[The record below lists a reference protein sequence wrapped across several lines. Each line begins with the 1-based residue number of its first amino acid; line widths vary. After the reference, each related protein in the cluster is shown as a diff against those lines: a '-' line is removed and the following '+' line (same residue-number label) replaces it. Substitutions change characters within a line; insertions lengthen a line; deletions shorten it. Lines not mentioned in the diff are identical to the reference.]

1 MIALSPADRFRRR
14 SELNESL
21 STPVIA
27 SVAKQSRLQCGGTG
41 LLRYARNDGLNFGRC
56 LSIDVDVVPSACP
69 AVSGRSAA
77 LAAAHAGARR
87 GRGGRPLVDGI
98 PAFGISYAGRWKA
111 YLVASRRYVG
121 VDLEVRDRPDLPG
134 LAQRLG
140 RAVAGADEVEVDFLT
155 RWVLKEACL
164 KALGLGLL
172 ASLRHVRLRAR
183 RMPEPGCDGTRSFT
197 ASVGRIGMVAMA
209 LDIGFG
215 LLAIAYRD
223 SDGPPCLQLRI
234 AG

>member
-14 SELNESL
+14 AELNDLL

-27 SVAKQSRLQCGGTG
+27 SVAKQSSLQCGGTG
-41 LLRYARNDGLNFGRC
+41 LLRYARNDGLDFGRC
-56 LSIDVDVVPSACP
+56 LSIEVDLVPSECP
-69 AVSGRSAA
+69 ALSGRAAA

-98 PAFGISYAGRWKA
+98 PGFGISHAGRWKA

-140 RAVAGADEVEVDFLT
+140 RAVAGADEIEVDFLT
-155 RWVLKEACL
+155 GWVLKEACL

-172 ASLRHVRLRAR
+172 ASLRHVRLRA
-183 RMPEPGCDGTRSFT
+183 PERGCDGARSFT

>member
-1 MIALSPADRFRRR
+1 MIALSSTDRF
-14 SELNESL
+14 S
-21 STPVIA
+21 IA
-27 SVAKQSRLQCGGTG
+27 
-41 LLRYARNDGLNFGRC
+41 
-56 LSIDVDVVPSACP
+56 VDLVPSERLAAP
-69 AVSGRSAA
+69 GRPSS

-87 GRGGRPLVDGI
+87 GRGGRPLIDGI

-111 YLVASRRYVG
+111 YLIASRRYVG

-134 LAQRLG
+134 LAGRLG
-140 RAVAGADEVEVDFLT
+140 RQVAGADEIEVDFLT

-183 RMPEPGCDGTRSFT
+183 CSPDPGCGGASLFA
-197 ASVGRIGMVAMA
+197 ASVGRIVMTAMA

-215 LLAIAYRD
+215 LLAIAYRA

-234 AG
+234 DG